1 MNYKTLYFFPFFQGL
16 YQLYLKQKDQH
27 KEGMGLSNVIAFY
40 FVMKETLTFNICDF
54 YNYIDYLI
62 INMWILDLEFL
73 CLILATV

>member
-27 KEGMGLSNVIAFY
+27 KEGMGLSNVITFY